1 MLEKIKRTLM
11 KKYIQIIIITL
22 YSTVC
27 ADDYNGFC
35 SVPIADLIGA
45 PIESF
50 FKTKDVKRAYTQI
63 PYGDKRGNFSCP
75 RIAQLLL
82 HEPVIILEKKGAEIK
97 IKVPYLNYPSGKTT
111 HDTYWTLASN
121 ITTLTPT
128 LKKSL
133 PTYHKQRTITLRKPI
148 YNPETNQTY
157 CTGTRFIKTDQKQT
171 KEQYSVY
178 LYHPQKKEMVF
189 AHIPAQS
196 CLDTPKTKKDAK
208 RLVLELCKEWAHQKK
223 GCIPYVFGGSS
234 VSMPVKEQKHETIQA
249 SFTKKRS
256 IFYERS
262 PKSSPRPGVDCA
274 RMFTRALQMAGIP
287 FYATNTKGFKEAL
300 RPLKPHEKIEAGDF
314 ILWKGHIAMISDV
327 KKSLHIEARSYD
339 DGYGKVHEIPLSEQ
353 LKEIKTIDD
362 LKEAYLSKKRLTRL
376 NKDGKKSHF
385 IYDMGIFKLPSSWS
399 NT

>member
-1 MLEKIKRTLM
+1 M
-11 KKYIQIIIITL
+11 KKCIQIIIITL
-22 YSTVC
+22 CSTLC
-27 ADDYNGFC
+27 ATEHNGFC

-45 PIESF
+45 PIGSF
-50 FKTKDVKRAYTQI
+50 FKTKDVQQAYAQI
-63 PYGDKRGNFSCP
+63 PYGDKRGDFGCP

-82 HEPVIILEKKGAEIK
+82 HEPVIILENKGSEVK
-97 IKVPYLNYPSGKTT
+97 IRVPHLQYPTEKSM

-121 ITTLTPT
+121 ITKLTPAF
-128 LKKSL
+128 KKAL
-133 PTYHKQRTITLRKPI
+133 PTYHPQHTVTLRKPV
-148 YNPETNQTY
+148 YNPETKQIYCAGTQFLKTNQV
-157 CTGTRFIKTDQKQT
+157 QT
-171 KEQYSVY
+171 KTQRSVY
-178 LYHPQKKEMVF
+178 VYDETTNQMIF

-196 CLDTPKTKKDAK
+196 CLDKPKTKKDTK

-223 GCIPYVFGGSS
+223 GCIPYVFGGTT
-234 VSMPVKEQKHETIQA
+234 VSQPVQEQKHDTLRV
-249 SFTKKRS
+249 SFTKKPV

-262 PKSSPRPGVDCA
+262 PKPSPRAGLDCA

-287 FYATNTKGFKEAL
+287 FYATNTQGFKEAL
-300 RPLKPHEKIEAGDF
+300 QPLKPHEKIEAGDF

-327 KKSLHIEARSYD
+327 KKGLHIEARSYD

-353 LKEIKTIDD
+353 LQKIYTVDD

-385 IYDMGIFKLPSSWS
+385 IYDIGIFKLSSAWS